1 MVSVKTTALELPF
14 FFILKR
20 QYTEQL
26 ADRQA
31 DQFTDDSNQLKQ
43 LSRKITK
50 EYAIS
55 CHDYLK
61 DMEPAEIVIRAY
73 QKAQNLF
80 DPDSENSISDSTL
93 SFYRKH
99 MDEAIECYIKGLDT
113 FQTLSRLLLA
123 FKEAQELRNAGVDA
137 MKEKFSAELINNRSY
152 YALFDV
158 DYYLERA
165 RTDCPET
172 SLAELEED
180 VNIRANTY
188 YNAAYKEFL
197 DILPEFEDIIDAHI
211 NTS

>member
-1 MVSVKTTALELPF
+1 M
-14 FFILKR
+14 KR
-20 QYTEQL
+20 
-26 ADRQA
+26 
-31 DQFTDDSNQLKQ
+31 

-50 EYAIS
+50 EYVIS
-55 CHDYLK
+55 CHDYPA
-61 DMEPAEIVIRAY
+61 DMAPAEIVIRAY

-80 DPDSENSISDSTL
+80 DPDSENSISDITL

-123 FKEAQELRNAGVDA
+123 FKKAQELHNAGADA

-165 RTDCPET
+165 RTDGVEA

-197 DILPEFEDIIDAHI
+197 DILPGFEDIINI
-211 NTS
+211 YVST